1 MSLIDFVMNY
11 LILRYYFKDQTP
23 LNFLKSFKWW
33 QDSNGQVVGN
43 LIEDQTEM
51 KIPSEIN
58 LFFKVFHIMECINFA
73 FPFHD
78 WDHEG
83 GDGRQHYLR

>member
-1 MSLIDFVMNY
+1 MCKKN
-11 LILRYYFKDQTP
+11 FKGGKIQMAK
-23 LNFLKSFKWW
+23 LL
-33 QDSNGQVVGN
+33 DSHLGN
-43 LIEDQTEM
+43 LIEDQTQM
-51 KIPSEIN
+51 KITSEIN
-58 LFFKVFHIMECINFA
+58 LFFKVFHTMECINFA

>member
-1 MSLIDFVMNY
+1 MAKL
-11 LILRYYFKDQTP
+11 L
-23 LNFLKSFKWW
+23 
-33 QDSNGQVVGN
+33 DSHLGH

-58 LFFKVFHIMECINFA
+58 PFFKVFHIMECINFA